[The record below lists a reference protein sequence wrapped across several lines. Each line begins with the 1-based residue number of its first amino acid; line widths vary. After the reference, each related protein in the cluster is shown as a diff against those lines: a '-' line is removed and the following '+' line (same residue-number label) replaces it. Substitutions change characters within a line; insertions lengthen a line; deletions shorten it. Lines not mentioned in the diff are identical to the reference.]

1 MGMFDTIHFEKP
13 IACAVCQAEIPSIQ
27 TKAFD
32 CALDD
37 FRIGDCIGHAEE
49 IRIVRESLYCTAC
62 LTASVCGHWRRTWV
76 SRRLPSRA
84 SLMAQARL
92 VRKWRFVWPRRS
104 AGRRRAGLP
113 CSTTT
118 IYGRPARSR
127 ISRMSGISSLPPNGA
142 AFPPPH

>member
-62 LTASVCGHWRRTWV
+62 LTASVCGHWRRTLV

-84 SLMAQARL
+84 SLMVQARL
-92 VRKWRFVWPRRS
+92 VRKWRFVWPRPKALGRS
-104 AGRRRAGLP
+104 PESWLAMQHNYDLWQ
-113 CSTTT
+113 
-118 IYGRPARSR
+118 ARKVTDLSHVR
-127 ISRMSGISSLPPNGA
+127 HIELA
-142 AFPPPH
+142 A